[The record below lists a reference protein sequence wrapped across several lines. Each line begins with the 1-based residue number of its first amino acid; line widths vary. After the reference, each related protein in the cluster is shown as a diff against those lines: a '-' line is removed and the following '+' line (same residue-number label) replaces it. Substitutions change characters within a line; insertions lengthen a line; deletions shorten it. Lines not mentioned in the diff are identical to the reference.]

1 MSSVPASGADRRRY
15 RRVLIHRLTAA
26 LLPKLRYF
34 RVMSVYAVERFT
46 YLVLSFLVFP
56 IIAKAY
62 GPDALGHYSIAQT
75 VVSLVTPFLATGAEA
90 IAIRDLVRRGE
101 ERGKVAGS
109 AALLLGLFTVPA
121 VLLPIGAAYVAYGDD
136 PVTVTLVIWL
146 AIAFLPT
153 PLYVIDFLW
162 KADLRPAYSVVP
174 RLLVMLVSLAA
185 KATAARSGYPII
197 AIAVITAAEA
207 WISALMLAVVFL
219 FARRRGER
227 WTLERE
233 AFRSLFAQTLPAMIA
248 MLAVLVFFRVTQ
260 LMLGWLSNYREVGIY
275 AVAFQLIQVPNIL
288 PTVVLTTCYPR
299 LVALRDENP
308 ALYTEYLDR
317 LLSFFSFAGWGLVLV
332 VLLGGDWGMNLLFGN
347 KFQGSGLILLLLSI
361 STLCNFSAAVRG
373 QLIFI
378 ANRPNL
384 HVANALIGLA
394 TLIPLNFALIPHYGA
409 QGGAAAVAVASL
421 VSGVLTSFLFSET
434 SPFGRRQL
442 WRLVLPSALF
452 WRLST

>member
-1 MSSVPASGADRRRY
+1 M
-15 RRVLIHRLTAA
+15 IAA
-26 LLPKLRYF
+26 LAPKLRYF

-75 VVSLVTPFLATGAEA
+75 VVSLVTPFLASGAEA
-90 IAIRDLVRRGE
+90 IVIRDLVRRGE
-101 ERGKVAGS
+101 ARGKVAGS

-121 VLLPIGAAYVAYGDD
+121 VLLPIGCAYLAYGDD
-136 PVTVTLVIWL
+136 PVTLRLVIWL

-185 KATAARSGYPII
+185 KATAARMGYSII
-197 AIAVITAAEA
+197 VIGAITAVEA
-207 WISALMLAVVFL
+207 WVSALLLGVVFL
-219 FARRRGER
+219 FAHKRGES
-227 WTLERE
+227 WGLDRE
-233 AFRSLFAQTLPAMIA
+233 AIRSLFAQTLPAMIA
-248 MLAVLVFFRVTQ
+248 MLAVLVFFRVTH
-260 LMLGWLSNYREVGIY
+260 LMLGWLSDYHEVGIY

-288 PTVVLTTCYPR
+288 PTIVLTTCYPR

-317 LLSFFSFAGWGLVLV
+317 LLSFFSFVGWALVLS
-332 VLLGGDWGMNLLFGN
+332 VLVSGDWVMNWLFGP
-347 KFQGSGLILLLLSI
+347 KFTGSGLTLLLLSV
-361 STLCNFSAAVRG
+361 STLCNFSAAVRA
-373 QLIFI
+373 QFIFI

-384 HVANALIGLA
+384 HVVNALIGLV
-394 TLIPLNFALIPHYGA
+394 TLIPANLILIPRYGA
-409 QGGAAAVAVASL
+409 QGGAAAVTIASL
-421 VSGVLTSFLFSET
+421 VSGILTSFLFVET
-434 SPFGRRQL
+434 SPFGRRQI
-442 WRLVLPSALF
+442 WRLVLPSVQF
-452 WRLST
+452 WRFST